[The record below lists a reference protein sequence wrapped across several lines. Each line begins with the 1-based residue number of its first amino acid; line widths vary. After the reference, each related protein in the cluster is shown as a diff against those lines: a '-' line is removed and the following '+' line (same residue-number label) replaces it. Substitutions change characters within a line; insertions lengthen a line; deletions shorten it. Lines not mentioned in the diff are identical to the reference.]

1 MNEDQPKPQKP
12 AFRCIVDAGLLLRA
26 HLCVGQEETRFHLT
40 GVNIEPLAEGGAVL
54 VATDGHKLVA
64 IRDKD
69 AFVEGGSGIVRLNK
83 RFIADVSSAIRTL
96 NHNYKIVVTSDRAGL
111 ITTPAPEMTE
121 DRAVACFAALAELNE
136 KIQLVQFK
144 DKPIIDG
151 TYLSWRGLLDAK
163 PDPSLPIDELCH
175 HHLRR
180 LSRALCGDAQAR
192 AIKIVSTGK
201 HAPHLV
207 RAGQIDVEA
216 FGLIMPMRAGIPCDY
231 PDWVKPRESAK
242 AAAPNVA
249 ARARWTRFLGL
260 PIRLDPS
267 QPAA

>member
-1 MNEDQPKPQKP
+1 MSEDQSKPQKP

-26 HLCVGQEETRFHLT
+26 HLCVGQEETRYHLT

-64 IRDKD
+64 IRDKN
-69 AFVEGGSGIVRLNK
+69 AFVENGSGIVRLNK

-96 NHNYKIVVTSDRAGL
+96 HHNYKIVVTSDRAGL
-111 ITTPAPEMTE
+111 ITTPVPE
-121 DRAVACFAALAELNE
+121 DRAAVCFAALAELNE

-144 DKPIIDG
+144 DKPVIDG
-151 TYLSWRGLLDAK
+151 TYPSWRGLLDAK
-163 PDPSLPIDELCH
+163 PDESLPIDALCH

-192 AIKIVSTGK
+192 AIRIVSSGK

-207 RAGQIDVEA
+207 RAAQHDFDA
-216 FGLIMPMRAGIPCDY
+216 FGLIMPLRAGIDASY
-231 PDWVKPRESAK
+231 PEWVNPPAPAAK
-242 AAAPNVA
+242 APGANAAG
-249 ARARWTRFLGL
+249 RARWTTFLGL
-260 PIRLDPS
+260 PIRLNPS